1 MNPGRIL
8 LVIVVSAFSSHPVFA
23 QDVSDYP
30 SKPVRVIVGSPPG
43 GGTDVQ
49 TRMFAQKLSEGMQ
62 RQFVVENHPGG
73 SNTIGFGIAAKAAPD
88 GYTLLSISPV
98 FTFVPALMNANLPFD
113 PIKDFTPISLLAKAP
128 FLLLVHPSLPAQSV
142 AELIKLAKSKPGELA
157 LGVANGGS
165 SHLTA
170 AWFAAMANIKVIIVP
185 YKGTGQVVP
194 DAIAGHLQVTFGNV
208 LAFMPYVQA
217 GRLRALAVTSAER
230 STVLPGLPTIAESGL
245 PGFDVITWAGWI
257 APARVPAAI
266 ITKLSA
272 ELAKV
277 ARAPDIAKN
286 LAQDGAEGVGS
297 TPEQFGQLIATEI
310 PRWRKVVKDTGMRV
324 E

>member
-1 MNPGRIL
+1 MSHGWIF
-8 LVIVVSAFSSHPVFA
+8 LVAVVSAFCSHSVFA

-30 SKPVRVIVGSPPG
+30 SKPVRIIIGSPAG

-49 TRMFAQKLSEGMQ
+49 TRLFAQKLSESIQ

-73 SNTIGFGIAAKAAPD
+73 SNTIAYGIVAKAVPD
-88 GYTLLSISPV
+88 GYTLLSIPPG
-98 FTFVPALMNANLPFD
+98 FTFVAALMKGNLPFD

-128 FLLLVHPSLPAQSV
+128 FLLLVHPSLPVKSV
-142 AELIKLAKSKPGELA
+142 DELIKLARAKPGELA

-170 AWFAAMANIKVIIVP
+170 AWFASMAHIKIILVP

-194 DAIAGHLQVTFGNV
+194 DAIAGHLQITFGNV
-208 LAFMPYVQA
+208 LAFMPYVKA

-230 STVLPGLPTIAESGL
+230 SAVLPDLPTIAESGL

-266 ITKLSA
+266 ITRLSA

-277 ARAPDIAKN
+277 AKAPDIAQT

-297 TPEQFGQLIATEI
+297 TPEQFGRLIATEI
-310 PRWRKVVKDTGMRV
+310 PRWRKVIIDTGMRV